1 MKQVNRFEMVPTGN
15 VPRTKMQIL
24 SGHKTS
30 MNAGKLT
37 PVYAD
42 IDVLPHQTK
51 KLSVDFVLRGTTF
64 KTPIMDYFFIDF
76 FAFYTCNRILLDS
89 WVEIMGENKTGA
101 WAQNTSNLF
110 VPQMNFAGQPVT
122 KGNLANYLGIPIGY
136 TGKISLLPFR
146 NYQLIWNEW
155 FRDQNVVAP
164 IQISKDSNEKRP
176 ADFNNLE
183 LLPVYKI
190 ADYFTTALP
199 EPQKGL
205 PVMTP
210 LGESAPIR
218 VNTEETVKYPI
229 IKHRG
234 DNSSPDTIT
243 LGVPPNGVTENGS
256 LNYNYQA
263 GSAPAY
269 IDPNNTLIADL
280 SQAVG
285 ATINAQRLAWQIQGI
300 LQMDARGGT
309 RYFEIC
315 KNHFKVRIPDNQ
327 WRPELIGSKRIPIN
341 INQVVQNSE
350 SGTTPLGTTG
360 AFCHVSGHVEFPTKS
375 FVEHGEYFILACIRQ
390 QHTYQQGIAK
400 PWFKRQRFDFYLPAL
415 AHLGEQPIYQREIFA
430 TGTDEDW
437 RTFGFAEAWSEY
449 RYKPSIVTGEL
460 SSLYDQPLDIW
471 HLGDYY
477 EDAPVLSDEFLK
489 ETPEYLDRCIQIPS
503 ATQDQ
508 FIIDMLFTDDC
519 VLPMP
524 MYSVPSMVD
533 HF

>member
-15 VPRTKMQIL
+15 VPRTKMTIL

-30 MNAGKLT
+30 INAGKLT

-89 WVEIMGENKTGA
+89 WVEIMGENKTGV
-101 WAQNTSNLF
+101 WAQSTRNLF
-110 VPQMNFAGQPVT
+110 VPEMNFAGQPVT
-122 KGNLANYLGIPIGY
+122 KGNLANYFGIPIGY

-164 IQISKDSNEKRP
+164 IQISRDSNQKTP

-205 PVMTP
+205 AVTTP
-210 LGESAPIR
+210 LGESAPIIINPDEHSKGVITR
-218 VNTEETVKYPI
+218 APNGSTPDLYANIGSFPDSNLPAGNT
-229 IKHRG
+229 G
-234 DNSSPDTIT
+234 LSSPGGGLIKF
-243 LGVPPNGVTENGS
+243 
-256 LNYNYQA
+256 
-263 GSAPAY
+263 
-269 IDPNNTLIADL
+269 DPNNTLIADL
-280 SQAVG
+280 SEAVG

-430 TGTDEDW
+430 TGNDNEDW
-437 RTFGFAEAWSEY
+437 KTYGFAEAWSEY

-477 EDAPVLSDEFLK
+477 EDAPVLSDEFLR

-503 ATQDQ
+503 STQDQ